1 MGQII
6 FFVMKF
12 SKKKRKNNRPQ
23 QHIPSGDNLQNL
35 LLSCFSPTTTSDL
48 FRNLKIGYQ
57 VLSLKWDKLYSLV
70 TDEYRL
76 ISTTV
81 MTMLPNCRTVNFS
94 SSYLTSVPKWID
106 FGKSQ
111 NAFIQDMPLDFG
123 LSNLYGAMLGLSIE
137 KISLTLL
144 RHFRWLPNFTVWKV
158 TSPK

>member
-1 MGQII
+1 MGWII
-6 FFVMKF
+6 FLLWN
-12 SKKKRKNNRPQ
+12 SAKKKKEKIIGLNNT
-23 QHIPSGDNLQNL
+23 SLQGIIYWIC
-35 LLSCFSPTTTSDL
+35 SCFSPTTTSDL
-48 FRNLKIGYQ
+48 LRNLKIGYQ

-70 TDEYRL
+70 TDEYRI

-81 MTMLPNCRTVNFS
+81 ITTLPNCRTVNFF
-94 SSYLTSVPKWID
+94 SSYLTGVPKWID

-111 NAFIQDMPLDFG
+111 NAFIQVMPLDFG